1 MTKFAY
7 LKEFL
12 IPHVP
17 KSVHDLPLT
26 SDGYARVKSII
37 LGKFGKPVIV
47 ANIHIKCIT
56 SLSIIESSHPS
67 PIHDIYE
74 KLSVSVH
81 ALDTMKKVWEI
92 NGYLRI
98 ITGNLPGIRADI
110 VRLGDD
116 WQQWWFEQS
125 FEVLKCFISV
135 PERVLKQ
142 DDLYQTE
149 I

>member
-1 MTKFAY
+1 
-7 LKEFL
+7 
-12 IPHVP
+12 
-17 KSVHDLPLT
+17 
-26 SDGYARVKSII
+26 
-37 LGKFGKPVIV
+37 
-47 ANIHIKCIT
+47 
-56 SLSIIESSHPS
+56 
-67 PIHDIYE
+67 
-74 KLSVSVH
+74 
-81 ALDTMKKVWEI
+81 MKKVWEI

-125 FEVLKCFISV
+125 LEVLKFFISV
-135 PERVLKQ
+135 PERVLKK